1 MTSRTPG
8 DKTQSHIETDQ
19 ATSVAESVQLGTALS
34 YNATSLPLGK
44 HRVEKHLQNSEAKLL
59 QDILKNIHDL
69 RRRVRKFSPPEWEK
83 CFTTKGMDR
92 RLDTLFQMFAKS
104 KEKLEL
110 DFNHKPYFVDK
121 NPFTKVVTINGQVP
135 ENVALQTDEE
145 WLKEEK
151 KKAEQSKMNIWFE
164 RFHDENCDATALIIY
179 SIIVIS
185 IVISVITTIIS
196 TIEPWKDYKDT
207 WFLIEMIVTICF
219 SIEYAAK
226 LLIVRRKVS
235 YVLRIM
241 NVFDLLAIIPFYF
254 QITMDAEAFEDVGG
268 VLRALRLTRIAKIR
282 QLASP
287 YTNIIL
293 QSTMD
298 SVTGAGSSVVIFLF
312 IASVITGTLVYAFE
326 NENDESGFGSIPIG
340 MWYSIVTMTTVGYGD
355 FYPMTTVGQF
365 LGVFTILVGLVLVSL
380 VVMVVGNYYIDRL
393 HDYQTGKN
401 NIKEEIFKVLAGCK
415 RRQFQKTLKKTSPA
429 NIFKCI
435 EVKLRMKEE
444 KKMYSWW
451 SKISGPGNN
460 ARTLHTFLGDRK
472 YSLPSSPLPAVEL
485 AKLRAR
491 MEMDYQ
497 DTSDIDE
504 DDTSFEFDTS
514 SEAKRIPG
522 QINTSEGSEGKR
534 IPDFGRPWD
543 SYIIVKTEQTPL
555 KEINPDPPK
564 NVGGSPVE

>member
-1 MTSRTPG
+1 MTRTPG
-8 DKTQSHIETDQ
+8 DKLQSDSEGDR
-19 ATSVAESVQLGTALS
+19 ASKVAKRVQLENGTALA
-34 YNATSLPLGK
+34 YATSLPLGK
-44 HRVEKHLQNSEAKLL
+44 HRIERHVQNSEARLL

-92 RLDTLFQMFAKS
+92 RLDTLFQMFTKK

-135 ENVALQTDEE
+135 ENSDLQTNVE
-145 WLKEEK
+145 WLEKEKE
-151 KKAEQSKMNIWFE
+151 KAEQSIMNIWFE
-164 RFHDENCDATALIIY
+164 RFHDENCDATAMIIY
-179 SIIVIS
+179 IIIVIS

-226 LLIVRRKVS
+226 LLVVRRKVS
-235 YVLRIM
+235 YMLRIM

-254 QITMDAEAFEDVGG
+254 QVTMDAEAFEDVGG

-287 YTNIIL
+287 YTTIIL

-298 SVTGAGSSVVIFLF
+298 SLTGAGSSVVIFLF

-326 NENDESGFGSIPIG
+326 NEHDESGFGSIPIG
-340 MWYSIVTMTTVGYGD
+340 MWFSIVTMTTVGYGD
-355 FYPMTTVGQF
+355 FYPMTTTGQF
-365 LGVFTILVGLVLVSL
+365 LGVFTILVGLVLISL

-393 HDYQTGKN
+393 IDYQTGKN
-401 NIKEEIFKVLAGCK
+401 NIKEEIFKSAGNKK
-415 RRQFQKTLKKTSPA
+415 REFQKTLKKMKPVE
-429 NIFKCI
+429 IFKRI
-435 EVKLRMKEE
+435 EEKLRMKEE
-444 KKMYSWW
+444 KKMYWWW
-451 SKISGPGNN
+451 SKISGPGNSV
-460 ARTLHTFLGDRK
+460 RTLHTFLGDRQ

-491 MEMDYQ
+491 IEMDYQ
-497 DTSDIDE
+497 DTSDID
-504 DDTSFEFDTS
+504 DDVSSFEHGSTNCNQTKD
-514 SEAKRIPG
+514 AIPG
-522 QINTSEGSEGKR
+522 ES
-534 IPDFGRPWD
+534 D
-543 SYIIVKTEQTPL
+543 L
-555 KEINPDPPK
+555 
-564 NVGGSPVE
+564 